1 MTSHFNFNFKASLL
15 MAALLGVSAAQAA
28 VISKQEYDSGK
39 TRASSDY
46 KAAKAACKSQAGNA
60 RDICM
65 EEAKGKEKVA
75 RAELQY
81 AYTGKVGD
89 LTKLEVTRAKA
100 AYEVAK
106 EKCDDLAGN
115 DKSVCVKE
123 AKAVEVKALVN
134 ARMAKKINE
143 TRKDGAQDKL
153 DADYKVA
160 TEKCDV
166 LAGDAKASCMA
177 SAKSKFGKN

>member
-1 MTSHFNFNFKASLL
+1 MNTQFNFKATLL
-15 MAALLGVSAAQAA
+15 LTALLGFSVAQAA
-28 VISKQEYDSGK
+28 VISKAEFNSGK
-39 TRASSDY
+39 TRISAEY
-46 KAAKAACKSQAGNA
+46 KTAKAACKALADNA
-60 RDICM
+60 RDVCQ

-81 AYTGKVGD
+81 AYT
-89 LTKLEVTRAKA
+89 AKA
-100 AYEVAK
+100 SDMTKVEETKAKTAYEVAK

-115 DKSVCVKE
+115 NKSVCVKE

-134 ARMAKKINE
+134 ARMASKISE
-143 TRKDGAQDKL
+143 TRKDGAQDKV

-160 TEKCDV
+160 AEKCDV

-177 SAKSKFGKN
+177 SAKAKFGKT

>member
-1 MTSHFNFNFKASLL
+1 MNTHFNFKASLL
-15 MAALLGVSAAQAA
+15 MTALLGISAAQAT
-28 VISKQEYDSGK
+28 VISKPEFTSGK
-39 TRASSDY
+39 TRISADY
-46 KAAKAACKSQAGNA
+46 AAAKAACKSHAGNA

-81 AYTGKVGD
+81 AYTAKPGD
-89 LTKLEVTRAKA
+89 LTKAEEAKA
-100 AYEVAK
+100 KATYEVAK
-106 EKCDDLAGN
+106 ERCDDLAGN

-123 AKAVEVKALVN
+123 AKSVEVKALVN
-134 ARMAKKINE
+134 ARMAGKIGE
-143 TRKDGAQDKL
+143 TRKDGAQEKM

-160 TEKCDV
+160 AEKCEV

-177 SAKSKFGKN
+177 SAKAKFGKS